1 MAEITWLGYQ
11 SFRIRA
17 REATIITDP
26 YDSSLGYQ
34 LPKGL
39 LADVVTVS
47 NPTDPYLNN
56 ASGIK
61 RKEGEPRIIA
71 GPGEYEVATVFAVG
85 IPSHRDKAK
94 GKERGRNTIYLFTAE
109 DITFCHLGDL
119 GHVLTEAEN
128 EAIGDVDVLFVPVGG
143 HGGLDATL
151 ASEVIS
157 QLEPKIVIPMR
168 YRTSD
173 SQPVPEIALDT
184 AERFGKEMGL
194 KDPPVQDKFSIKK
207 ADLPDNTQV
216 ILLEAKQ

>member
-17 REATIITDP
+17 REAIIITDP

-39 LADVVTVS
+39 LGDIITVS
-47 NPTDPYLNN
+47 NPGDPYLNN
-56 ASGIK
+56 VAAVK
-61 RKEGEPRIIA
+61 RKDGEPRIIA
-71 GPGEYEVATVFAVG
+71 GPGEYEVATVFINA
-85 IPSHRDKAK
+85 ISTHRDKAK
-94 GKERGRNTIYLFTAE
+94 GKERGRNTIYLFSAE
-109 DITFCHLGDL
+109 DISFCHLGDL
-119 GHVLTEAEN
+119 GHALTGEEN

-173 SQPVPEIALDT
+173 NQPMPELTLDT
-184 AERFGKEMGL
+184 VERFSKEMGL
-194 KDPPVQDKFSIKK
+194 KDPVAQDKFTIKR
-207 ADLPDNTQV
+207 ADLPENTQV